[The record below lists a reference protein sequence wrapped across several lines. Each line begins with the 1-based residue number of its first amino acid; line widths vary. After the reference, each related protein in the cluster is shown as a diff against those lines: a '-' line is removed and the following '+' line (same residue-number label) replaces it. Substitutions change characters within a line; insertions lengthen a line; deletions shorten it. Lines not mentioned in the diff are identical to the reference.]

1 MQPHFLH
8 SIHSLLIVSCFCTL
22 SLTSMEMAPYTR
34 LVLHAFSW
42 SLLAA
47 ISICSPNDIACLKSI
62 RASLDDPHDYF
73 KSSWNFNNYREGF
86 ICRFVGIDC
95 WHADDNEVLNIRLTN
110 MGLKGQF
117 PLGIVKCKR
126 LMRLDLSN
134 NQLSGPIPS
143 NISELFPFG
152 TAIDISSNRF
162 SGNIPKRISN
172 CTFLNSLNLSN
183 NQLTGFIPPELI
195 LLHRMKNF
203 SVANNQLYGPVP
215 LFNLSLSKD
224 SFVGN
229 PGLCGKPLEPCIEHK
244 SSPFKNGFITGYAV
258 SVVSVITIFMFYF
271 APCMHRNERNKL
283 LRHFILNL
291 IWNRTRKVNMTQN
304 SNQTSQMVLPDI
316 LHETSRE
323 TSMLVELVSRMSY
336 SDLYEATNEFSA
348 ENIIGH
354 GQMGTTYK
362 ATSSNGCLLAIKRL
376 FDTEKFDEHFITE
389 LKTLGRLR
397 HDNLVPLLGFC
408 IESKEKLLVY
418 KYMSNGNL
426 YDLLHPLEK
435 RRTIGWPLRLKIACG
450 VAKGLVWLHQNCNY
464 KVIHLDICS
473 RCILLDQNFEPKI
486 SNFSEAMLM
495 KSNNRYWSSSFDMDS
510 EFWES
515 SFVKEDVYRFGILVL
530 ELISRKEPSELT
542 DLARTGDESI
552 GKWVVDDVKSSDFVD
567 GGLVRHGFDVEIFEI
582 LRVAWNCVQPNP
594 DERPAMLQV
603 HKIINGFS
611 KKYGYG

>member
-1 MQPHFLH
+1 
-8 SIHSLLIVSCFCTL
+8 
-22 SLTSMEMAPYTR
+22 MEMAPNTR

-86 ICRFVGIDC
+86 ICNFVGIEC

-110 MGLKGQF
+110 MGLK
-117 PLGIVKCKR
+117 
-126 LMRLDLSN
+126 
-134 NQLSGPIPS
+134 
-143 NISELFPFG
+143 
-152 TAIDISSNRF
+152 
-162 SGNIPKRISN
+162 
-172 CTFLNSLNLSN
+172 
-183 NQLTGFIPPELI
+183 
-195 LLHRMKNF
+195 
-203 SVANNQLYGPVP
+203 VP

-229 PGLCGKPLEPCIEHK
+229 PGLCGKPLEPCIDHK

-271 APCMHRNERNKL
+271 APCMHRNQRNKL

-304 SNQTSQMVLPDI
+304 SHQTSQMVLPDI

-376 FDTEKFDEHFITE
+376 FDTQKFDEHFITE

-397 HDNLVPLLGFC
+397 HDNLIPLLGFC

-435 RRTIGWPLRLKIACG
+435 RTIGWPLRLKIACG

-486 SNFSEAMLM
+486 SNFSEAMLI

>member
-1 MQPHFLH
+1 
-8 SIHSLLIVSCFCTL
+8 
-22 SLTSMEMAPYTR
+22 
-34 LVLHAFSW
+34 
-42 SLLAA
+42 
-47 ISICSPNDIACLKSI
+47 
-62 RASLDDPHDYF
+62 
-73 KSSWNFNNYREGF
+73 
-86 ICRFVGIDC
+86 
-95 WHADDNEVLNIRLTN
+95 

-117 PLGIVKCKR
+117 PLGIVKCQR

-143 NISELFPFG
+143 NISKLFRFG

-162 SGNIPKRISN
+162 SGNIPKRIAN

-229 PGLCGKPLEPCIEHK
+229 PGLCGKPLEPCIDHK

-271 APCMHRNERNKL
+271 APCMHRNQRNKL

-304 SNQTSQMVLPDI
+304 SHQTSQMVLPDI

-376 FDTEKFDEHFITE
+376 FDTQKFDEHFITE

-397 HDNLVPLLGFC
+397 HDNLIPLLGFC

-435 RRTIGWPLRLKIACG
+435 RTIGWPLRLKIACG

-495 KSNNRYWSSSFDMDS
+495 KSNNRYWSSSFDMDR